1 MDVGTKRTG
10 MAISDEL
17 GITAQGLETLQC
29 KGDEIDL
36 DAIVALARERQVSE
50 IVVGLPLNMN
60 GSTGPRAEAVIKF
73 VESLKA
79 KIDLPIKMWDER
91 LSSMQVERVML
102 EADISRKKRK
112 RARDKLAAQVILQG
126 YLDSKGMQKDV

>member
-1 MDVGTKRTG
+1 MD
-10 MAISDEL
+10 
-17 GITAQGLETLQC
+17 
-29 KGDEIDL
+29 
-36 DAIVALARERQVSE
+36 
-50 IVVGLPLNMN
+50 

-73 VESLKA
+73 VDSLKE

-91 LSSMQVERVML
+91 LSSIQVERVML

-112 RARDKLAAQVILQG
+112 RAIDKLAAQVILQG